1 MKKLRYACVGAGA
14 VADYKHLLGYSR
26 LKDVEIVAIS
36 DPDVGA
42 AKRLAEKYSISHVYE
57 NYEEMFEK
65 EKLDLISICT
75 PNYLH
80 APISIKAVEK
90 GIYVHCE
97 KPMTLNAKEAH
108 KVIEAKNKYK
118 TKFMVGLNNRFT
130 NESYFVKEYIE
141 EGYLGEIY
149 HVKTGWRRRRGIP
162 GKGGWFTTKELSGGG
177 PLIDLGVH
185 FIDLVMY
192 FMDYPEVKS
201 VSAATYSKFS
211 NSTSWNGWSEAK
223 SGNGIYNVEDMAV
236 GFIRLKN
243 GTTIDFEF
251 SWASNIEG
259 DYNYY
264 EILGDKGGIWFKNGQ
279 IKVFSEVVNTLVDI
293 IPNTNYPKKPLDEF
307 EHFVNCIKEGKEPLA
322 SAEEG
327 AKLMEIIDAAYLSAE
342 KGVEIVL

>member
-42 AKRLAEKYSISHVYE
+42 AKRLAEKYSIPHVYE

-80 APISIKAVEK
+80 APISIKAMEK
-90 GIYVHCE
+90 GIHVHCE

-130 NESYFVKEYIE
+130 NESYFVKKYIE

-162 GKGGWFTTKELSGGG
+162 GKGGWFTTKKLSGGG

>member
-1 MKKLRYACVGAGA
+1 
-14 VADYKHLLGYSR
+14 
-26 LKDVEIVAIS
+26 
-36 DPDVGA
+36 
-42 AKRLAEKYSISHVYE
+42 
-57 NYEEMFEK
+57 
-65 EKLDLISICT
+65 
-75 PNYLH
+75 
-80 APISIKAVEK
+80 
-90 GIYVHCE
+90 
-97 KPMTLNAKEAH
+97 LNAKEAH
-108 KVIEAKNKYK
+108 KVVEAKNKYGA
-118 TKFMVGLNNRFT
+118 KFMVGLNNRFT
-130 NESYFVKEYIE
+130 NESYFVKKYIE

-211 NSTSWNGWSEAK
+211 NSISWNGWSEAK

-293 IPNTNYPKKPLDEF
+293 MPNTNYPKKPLDEF
-307 EHFVNCIKEGKEPLA
+307 EHFVNCIKEDKEPLA

>member
-42 AKRLAEKYSISHVYE
+42 AKRLAEKYSIPHVYE

-80 APISIKAVEK
+80 APISIKAMEK
-90 GIYVHCE
+90 GIHIHCE

-130 NESYFVKEYIE
+130 NESYFVKKYIE

-162 GKGGWFTTKELSGGG
+162 GKGGWFTTKKLSGGG